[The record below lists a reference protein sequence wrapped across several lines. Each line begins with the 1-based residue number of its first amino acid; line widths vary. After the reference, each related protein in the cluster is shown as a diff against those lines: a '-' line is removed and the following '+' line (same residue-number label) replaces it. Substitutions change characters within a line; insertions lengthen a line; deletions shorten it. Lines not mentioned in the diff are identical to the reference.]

1 MSETAANAEK
11 ELQREKKALD
21 PRIAFALMII
31 MIICAL
37 CIGANKAWKKNRVSV
52 DAALAAYQENIEQ
65 RVETAYNV
73 LTVARRYL
81 PEDDLLVQAVR
92 SDLHGMES
100 ASTSTGLKEQTAA
113 ASVFSADATALLA
126 ALAQN
131 GTVSTD
137 ARDSM
142 YVTSMLPQAVEQ
154 CCAST
159 AADAYNKA
167 AQSYNEGMHSF
178 SGLLARL
185 TGVNY
190 ATVIDATTPAS
201 E

>member
-65 RVETAYNV
+65 RVETAYN
-73 LTVARRYL
+73 
-81 PEDDLLVQAVR
+81 VQAVR